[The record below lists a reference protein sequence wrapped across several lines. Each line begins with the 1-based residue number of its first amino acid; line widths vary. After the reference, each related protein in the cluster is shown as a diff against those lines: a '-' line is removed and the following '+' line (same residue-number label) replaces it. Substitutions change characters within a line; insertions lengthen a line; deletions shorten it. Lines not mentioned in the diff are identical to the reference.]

1 MSKKG
6 QNGQEGVD
14 TSKKGMNSR
23 PNGVGASKNSRFRE
37 SWGGCIQ
44 KRDALRPEVV
54 SESKIRAK
62 RAGWGRCVQNGTCCG
77 QKGSVR
83 PKRDASQARRGRV
96 AAGGG
101 RQVQKRA

>member
-14 TSKKGMNSR
+14 ASKKVMNSR
-23 PNGVGASKNSRFRE
+23 PNGVGASKNSRFGE

-44 KRDALRPEVV
+44 KRDVLWPEGV

-62 RAGWGRCVQNGTCCG
+62 RAGWGRCVQNGMRCG
-77 QKGSVR
+77 QKGSVH
-83 PKRDASQARRGRV
+83 PKRDASWARRGRH
-96 AAGGG
+96 
-101 RQVQKRA
+101 VQKRGMKGRG